1 MSSMERTLIKNL
13 SENIENKYGKNV
25 KIHAIFLRHGEKETD
40 MTAADTG
47 LTERGRRE
55 SLEIGRKLDEK
66 DLIKAYSSDTDRTK
80 ESAELIVF
88 ASPTEKKM
96 KHRIE
101 KELSFYYDKNG
112 VFFNNLM
119 KAKKEMLG
127 NGFKE
132 LQEEEK
138 KEKMEKYE
146 NWATDYYLSFSE
158 QRPDES
164 TMSPVETAAIMA
176 KRVETYIKM
185 ADRLRSNSDIQMIND
200 THDLNLAA
208 FLKEALVRDVN
219 GQKIRGFK
227 SIEEIGGSLAFNEG
241 FEIIVENDEEG
252 KKNIKFVFR
261 GRQYE
266 LDFQRLNE
274 LSKIAKDVE
283 KNFKNSYE

>member
-1 MSSMERTLIKNL
+1 MENFETKNL

>member
-1 MSSMERTLIKNL
+1 MENLETKNI

-40 MTAADTG
+40 IATADTG
-47 LTERGRRE
+47 LTEKGRKE
-55 SLEIGRKLDEK
+55 SLEIGRRLDEK

-96 KHRIE
+96 KHRIK
-101 KELSFYYDKNG
+101 KELGFYYDKNG
-112 VFFNNLM
+112 YFFNNLM
-119 KAKKEMLG
+119 KTKKEMLG
-127 NGFKE
+127 QDFKG

-138 KEKMEKYE
+138 KEKMEEYE
-146 NWATDYYLSFSE
+146 NWATDYYLSFNE
-158 QRPDES
+158 QRPDEG
-164 TMSPVETAAIMA
+164 TMSPVETAAIVA
-176 KRVETYIKM
+176 KRVEKYIKM
-185 ADRLRSNSDIQMIND
+185 ADRLPSGSDVQTIDN
-200 THDLNLAA
+200 THDMNLAA

-261 GRQYE
+261 KRQYE

-283 KNFKNSYE
+283 KNF

>member
-1 MSSMERTLIKNL
+1 MENFETKNI

-112 VFFNNLM
+112 VFFNNLI

-127 NGFKE
+127 DGFKE

-261 GRQYE
+261 KRQYE

-274 LSKIAKDVE
+274 LSKIAQDVE
-283 KNFKNSYE
+283 KNF

>member
-1 MSSMERTLIKNL
+1 MENFETKNL

-274 LSKIAKDVE
+274 LSKIAQDVE
-283 KNFKNSYE
+283 KNF

>member
-1 MSSMERTLIKNL
+1 MENFETKNI

-112 VFFNNLM
+112 VFFNNLI

-127 NGFKE
+127 DGFKE

-261 GRQYE
+261 KRQYE

-283 KNFKNSYE
+283 KNF

>member
-1 MSSMERTLIKNL
+1 MENFETKNI

-261 GRQYE
+261 KRQYE

-283 KNFKNSYE
+283 KNF

>member
-1 MSSMERTLIKNL
+1 MENFETKNI

-112 VFFNNLM
+112 VFFNNLI

-127 NGFKE
+127 DGFKE

-283 KNFKNSYE
+283 KNF

>member
-1 MSSMERTLIKNL
+1 M
-13 SENIENKYGKNV
+13 
-25 KIHAIFLRHGEKETD
+25 A
-40 MTAADTG
+40 AADTG

-261 GRQYE
+261 KRQYE

-283 KNFKNSYE
+283 KKF

>member
-1 MSSMERTLIKNL
+1 MENFETKNL

-40 MTAADTG
+40 MAATDTG

-283 KNFKNSYE
+283 KKF

>member
-1 MSSMERTLIKNL
+1 MENFETKNL

-208 FLKEALVRDVN
+208 FLKEALVRDIN

-227 SIEEIGGSLAFNEG
+227 SIEEIDGSLAFNEG

-261 GRQYE
+261 RRQYE

-274 LSKIAKDVE
+274 LSKIAQDVE
-283 KNFKNSYE
+283 KNF

>member
-1 MSSMERTLIKNL
+1 MENFETKNL

-283 KNFKNSYE
+283 KKF

>member
-1 MSSMERTLIKNL
+1 MENFETKNL

-185 ADRLRSNSDIQMIND
+185 ADRLRSGSDIQMIND

-283 KNFKNSYE
+283 KKF

>member
-1 MSSMERTLIKNL
+1 MENFETKNL

-112 VFFNNLM
+112 VFFNNLI

-127 NGFKE
+127 DGFKE

-283 KNFKNSYE
+283 KKF

>member
-1 MSSMERTLIKNL
+1 MENFETKNL

-158 QRPDES
+158 QRPDER

-176 KRVETYIKM
+176 KRVEAYIKM
-185 ADRLRSNSDIQMIND
+185 ADRLRSGSDIQMIND

>member
-1 MSSMERTLIKNL
+1 MENFETKNI

-185 ADRLRSNSDIQMIND
+185 ADRLRSGSDIQMIND

-261 GRQYE
+261 KRQYE

-283 KNFKNSYE
+283 KNF

>member
-1 MSSMERTLIKNL
+1 MENFETKNL

-176 KRVETYIKM
+176 KRVEAYIKM
-185 ADRLRSNSDIQMIND
+185 ADRLRSGSDIQMIND

>member
-1 MSSMERTLIKNL
+1 MENFETKNL

-112 VFFNNLM
+112 VFFNNLI

-127 NGFKE
+127 DGFKE

-261 GRQYE
+261 KRQYE

-283 KNFKNSYE
+283 KNF

>member
-1 MSSMERTLIKNL
+1 MENFETKNL

-112 VFFNNLM
+112 VFFNNLI

-127 NGFKE
+127 DGFKE

-208 FLKEALVRDVN
+208 FLKEALVRDIN

-283 KNFKNSYE
+283 KNF

>member
-1 MSSMERTLIKNL
+1 MENFETKNL

-176 KRVETYIKM
+176 KRVEAYIKM
-185 ADRLRSNSDIQMIND
+185 ADRLRSGSDIQMIND

-283 KNFKNSYE
+283 KKF

>member
-1 MSSMERTLIKNL
+1 MENFETKNL

-185 ADRLRSNSDIQMIND
+185 ADRLRSGSDIQMIND

-283 KNFKNSYE
+283 KNF

>member
-1 MSSMERTLIKNL
+1 MENFETKNL

-112 VFFNNLM
+112 VFFNNLI

-127 NGFKE
+127 DGFKE

-283 KNFKNSYE
+283 KNF